1 MRLLLFHKQGSEKNS
16 QTRVT
21 YISNDYTNDSLSSK
35 HRTNRKQRKH
45 RKTTK
50 ISFPKEWVE
59 KADLNKSRIEQNNDH
74 ILLTHKIQFCSSFKI
89 TDKLTKYL

>member
-1 MRLLLFHKQGSEKNS
+1 MRLLLFYKQESEEKS

-21 YISNDYTNDSLSSK
+21 YISNDYTNDGLSSE

-50 ISFPKEWVE
+50 ISFPKEQVE
-59 KADLNKSRIEQNNDH
+59 QADLNKSHIEQNNDH
-74 ILLTHKIQFCSSFKI
+74 TRLAHKIQFCSSFKI